1 MSGLGTTN
9 LASNFLFPELPANRT
24 PQTEAIIVHPWAD
37 SIPGIKATVCGVWR
51 DVPLDMRGRMNAF
64 NGAGSLPIHTA
75 PSQISIMDVF
85 FPGFTG
91 ISASMQQLLAGNLNS
106 YAHLVCMG
114 GMFLFL
120 GRYAYRYMTELV
132 EAYFTST
139 VHVSYYNEAYDM
151 LIAWVSTQPF
161 AHKARSSLVSI
172 DGMQRRAYAD
182 GLSKEYKKK
191 PLRFSPWNGSF
202 FFLYK
207 NHLLRFQ
214 CMAKDTKEEIS
225 ISCIGGS
232 SQILREL
239 LSDCRAKYLKLI
251 QKKTAVF
258 EHNDGEW
265 RKAKARDIRPISTVI
280 MDEDEKKAVL
290 KDIDDFLDER
300 ARGWYAKRGIPYRR
314 GFLLYGPPGTGKS
327 SFSLSVA
334 GRSELDIYVLNLSS
348 IDDSRLNSLF
358 AQLPPHCVILLEDI
372 DAASTRRTGDSETT
386 ENAGQAAVRPSQKS
400 KSQGNVS
407 LSALLNALDGV
418 SSQEGR
424 LLIMTT
430 NHIERL
436 DDALIRP
443 GRVDRK
449 VLFQLADKKMSSR
462 LFCTVFKESDEDDSK
477 PKKKIDDET
486 IERPDEDR
494 RSPEK
499 KIYDETIDE
508 LAGAFAA
515 KVPDQV
521 FSPAEILLSFLLEHK
536 QSPTDAVAEVEN
548 WVAKASKE
556 RGKVNNYARARAILN
571 PTDSFEDLTESTQAH
586 NV

>member
-1 MSGLGTTN
+1 
-9 LASNFLFPELPANRT
+9 
-24 PQTEAIIVHPWAD
+24 
-37 SIPGIKATVCGVWR
+37 
-51 DVPLDMRGRMNAF
+51 MNAF

-182 GLSKEYKKK
+182 GLTKEYKKK

-202 FFLYK
+202 FFMYK
-207 NHLLRFQ
+207 KHLLRFQ
-214 CMAKDTKEEIS
+214 CMAKDTKEEIF

-280 MDEDEKKAVL
+280 MDEDEKMAML

-300 ARGWYAKRGIPYRR
+300 ARGWYAKRGIPYQR

-334 GRSELDIYVLNLSS
+334 RRFELDIYVLNLSS
-348 IDDSRLNSLF
+348 IDDSRLNKN
-358 AQLPPHCVILLEDI
+358 
-372 DAASTRRTGDSETT
+372 AS
-386 ENAGQAAVRPSQKS
+386 QAAVRPSQKS

-424 LLIMTT
+424 LLIMMT
-430 NHIERL
+430 NHIEHL

-449 VLFQLADKKMSSR
+449 VLFQLADEKMSSR
-462 LFCTVFKESDEDDSK
+462 LFCTVFKESVEDDSK
-477 PKKKIDDET
+477 PKKKTDDEI
-486 IERPDEDR
+486 IERPDEDH

-508 LAGAFAA
+508 LVGAFAA

-548 WVAKASKE
+548 
-556 RGKVNNYARARAILN
+556 
-571 PTDSFEDLTESTQAH
+571 
-586 NV
+586 